1 MMYNI
6 LTWAVFGLIA
16 GAIARFVLPGKQ
28 SMSIVMTIVLGVVD
42 RLLAERC
49 LEWFLVVVTGCS
61 TVRLDHVD
69 PRGDN
74 RTGGLRSNERQEEV
88 AGSA

>member
-28 SMSIVMTIVLGVVD
+28 SMSIVMTIVLGVVGSFVGGALS
-42 RLLAERC
+42 R
-49 LEWFLVVVTGCS
+49 VVFGGGNG
-61 TVRLDHVD
+61 LF
-69 PRGDN
+69 N
-74 RTGGLRSNERQEEV
+74 RP
-88 AGSA
+88 AGSCRSSGR